1 MALSF
6 FRCGFVRLTALFV
19 LAVGLIYAQSKD
31 AQPANDEL
39 TQAYQALAAKNYDT
53 AIALF
58 RAGLSKQPSNA
69 AVHKDLAYTL
79 LKTGENAEARGEFAA
94 AVRLNPGDETAS
106 LEFAFLAFETG
117 KPIEARRTFD
127 RLRTHASAATRAT
140 AEKAFQNIDRPLA
153 DGIARWQQAL
163 SRSANPMDPAMF
175 SAHWELA
182 QLAEL
187 RDNLPLAAEQYE
199 ICRKLKPEKADLL
212 LILGHVWLQL
222 NRVEDAHAAILACSR
237 SSDARTAETA
247 LEQVGSRYPYPY
259 EFLNAL
265 ALDPQNVNLRRE
277 LAFLYLAMGKTPE
290 AIAQFRQVLAIDAAD
305 QLSRDQLDG
314 LTGSK
319 KAAAV
324 PTPAVQAPI
333 VTATVFH
340 ASVSV
345 PSPIDARAMGLKSFQ
360 LGYARDAIKYLR
372 QAHDENPDDAEVML
386 KLGYAYNYAKDD
398 PDALQWFDRAR
409 YASDPVIA
417 AEANKAFHNLNG
429 DLPAQTTLWLL
440 PMYSSRWHDVFNY
453 GQVKRTFPL
462 PGKLNHWLS
471 FYLSARFTGDWKSS
485 IPQAAVN
492 PLYLSD
498 SSIILGGGLST
509 RSWHHLTLWGGAGES
524 VKYLPFRHD
533 IGNALPDYRG
543 GLTFAKGFG
552 TLLGGAGS
560 GLFYETT
567 GDAFFVS
574 RYANDW
580 IFSSQNRAG
589 RTLHV
594 TKGTSA
600 QLLWNANFLH
610 DLKDQYWAETV
621 ETGPGLRVHM
631 SWMRPN
637 VYFSTDFVRG
647 VYTNNLGNP
656 RRPNY
661 DDIRVGFWYAFTR

>member
-1 MALSF
+1 VALSL
-6 FRCGFVRLTALFV
+6 FRLDFVRLTV
-19 LAVGLIYAQSKD
+19 LLVVAAGLTYAQSAESEL
-31 AQPANDEL
+31 AQG
-39 TQAYQALAAKNYDT
+39 YQALAAKDYDAAT
-53 AIALF
+53 SLF
-58 RAGLSKQPSNA
+58 RKALLAQPSNA

-79 LKTGENAEARGEFAA
+79 LKTGDNAEARDEFAA
-94 AVRLNPGDETAS
+94 AARLIPGDETAS

-127 RLRTHASAATRAT
+127 RLRTHAGAATRAT

-153 DGIARWQQAL
+153 DGIARWQEAL
-163 SRSANPMDPAMF
+163 SRSENPMDPALF

-212 LILGHVWLQL
+212 LILGRVWQQL
-222 NRVEDAHAAILACSR
+222 NRVEEAHAAILASSR

-247 LEQVGSRYPYPY
+247 LEQLGSRYPYPY
-259 EFLNAL
+259 EFLKAL
-265 ALDPQNVNLRRE
+265 GLDARNVNLRRE

-290 AIAQFRQVLAIDAAD
+290 AIDQFKQVLALDAAD
-305 QLSRDQLDG
+305 QVSRAQLDA
-314 LTGSK
+314 LTGNK
-319 KAAAV
+319 RAAAGPVAPVAAV
-324 PTPAVQAPI
+324 PLNTP
-333 VTATVFH
+333 TVVH
-340 ASVSV
+340 AASAAA
-345 PSPIDARAMGLKSFQ
+345 SPMNARAMGLKSFQ

-372 QAHDENPDDAEVML
+372 QAHDEDPDDAEVML

-398 PDALQWFDRAR
+398 GDALQWFDRAR
-409 YASDPVIA
+409 HSADAAIA

-429 DLPAQTTLWLL
+429 DVPGQTTLWFL
-440 PMYSSRWHDVFNY
+440 PMYSSRWHDAFSY

-471 FYLSARFTGDWKSS
+471 FYLSGRFTGDWNSS
-485 IPQAAVN
+485 IPKGAVN
-492 PLYLSD
+492 SLYLSD
-498 SSIILGGGLST
+498 SSIIFGGGLST
-509 RSWHHLTLWGGAGES
+509 RTWHHLTLWGEAGES

-552 TLLGGAGS
+552 TLIGAPGS

-594 TKGTSA
+594 TEGTA
-600 QLLWNANFLH
+600 VQLLWNANFLH
-610 DLKDQYWAETV
+610 DLKNQYWAETV
-621 ETGPGLRVHM
+621 ETGPGVRVHM

-661 DDIRVGFWYAFTR
+661 DDIRVGFWYAFTK